1 MRHILEWERKDADQ
15 YMAKL
20 DKGAIDVITID
31 HVGPQPMS
39 FGFVSDED
47 IITNDYAGSQPMSL
61 GLVSEEVKEEKNN
74 ESTEDEDAAEPTA
87 LQQLMALQ
95 FGPNDAINVV
105 DDDDHIE
112 DVD

>member
-31 HVGPQPMS
+31 HAGPQPMS
-39 FGFVSDED
+39 LGFVSDEEPT
-47 IITNDYAGSQPMSL
+47 TNEA
-61 GLVSEEVKEEKNN
+61 KEEKNN
-74 ESTEDEDAAEPTA
+74 ESTEEDDAEPTA
-87 LQQLMALQ
+87 IQQLMALQ
-95 FGPNDAINVV
+95 FGPNDAINLV